1 MKKSYTKPLVY
12 CENHK
17 TGVVVS
23 NSEEYEQK
31 MKRKLAEMKSEKCYG
46 SSDRVLER
54 SDLQNPVN
62 AK

>member
-23 NSEEYEQK
+23 NSEEYEKK
-31 MKRKLAEMKSEKCYG
+31 MKRKLAEMKDKYMEAGEEVEINKKEEIRLSI
-46 SSDRVLER
+46 
-54 SDLQNPVN
+54 
-62 AK
+62 

>member
-1 MKKSYTKPLVY
+1 MKKSYTKQLVY

-31 MKRKLAEMKSEKCYG
+31 MKQKMAEMEVATEHQSECHTNEEKC
-46 SSDRVLER
+46 V
-54 SDLQNPVN
+54 
-62 AK
+62 

>member
-23 NSEEYEQK
+23 NSEEYEQE
-31 MKRKLAEMKSEKCYG
+31 MKRKLAEMKLETDHQRDCHTNEEKCG
-46 SSDRVLER
+46 
-54 SDLQNPVN
+54 
-62 AK
+62 

>member
-31 MKRKLAEMKSEKCYG
+31 MKRKLAEMEIKYMETGEEVEINKKEEIRLSI
-46 SSDRVLER
+46 
-54 SDLQNPVN
+54 
-62 AK
+62 

>member
-23 NSEEYEQK
+23 NSEEYEQE
-31 MKRKLAEMKSEKCYG
+31 MKRKLAEMKIEINQMVECVAEEKKIMIG
-46 SSDRVLER
+46 RLDS
-54 SDLQNPVN
+54 
-62 AK
+62 